1 MIKQETVVPVTQAMQ
16 TFEFTFANHTHTH
29 THSLQ
34 GPRQYYILAYTAELA
49 MGTLSL
55 SFPGKNK
62 MNVF

>member
-29 THSLQ
+29 SLQ
-34 GPRQYYILAYTAELA
+34 GPRQYYISAYTAELA

-55 SFPGKNK
+55 FLFQAKPK
-62 MNVF
+62 